1 MSLPL
6 DCTRRRAPDERP
18 QQIVD
23 AALAEF
29 GEQGLAGARLDDI
42 ARRAGIAKG
51 TIYLY
56 FPNKEELFRAVVRQT
71 IVARLDELTAEFGPA
86 GTGSATAQ
94 LRAYMATWWATLRT
108 PVFRTLYRLVVGELH
123 RFPDLLEFYLD
134 EVVTRAS
141 TLHARVIERGI
152 ASGEFR
158 PTDPRVAAR
167 VISSTFVSHSL
178 WAAHPFPAKPFMGD
192 LSDQAVFAQL
202 EDFALHALR
211 PDAAPPAAAVA
222 AP

>member
-1 MSLPL
+1 MTLSL

-18 QQIVD
+18 QQILD

-56 FPNKEELFRAVVRQT
+56 FANKEELFREVVRQT
-71 IVARLDELTAEFGPA
+71 IVARLDELTREFGPA
-86 GTGSATAQ
+86 GTGSATTQ
-94 LRAYMATWWATLRT
+94 LRAYMATWWASLRT
-108 PVFRTLYRLVVGELH
+108 PVFRTIYRLVVGELH
-123 RFPDLLEFYLD
+123 RFPDLLQFYLD
-134 EVVTRAS
+134 EVVTRAG

-152 ASGEFR
+152 AAGEFR

-167 VISSTFVSHSL
+167 IISSTLVTHAL
-178 WAAHPFPAKPFMGD
+178 WAGHQLPPLAAVGD
-192 LSDQAVFAQL
+192 MSDGAMFAQL

-211 PDAAPPAAAVA
+211 PDAAAAA
-222 AP
+222 PST